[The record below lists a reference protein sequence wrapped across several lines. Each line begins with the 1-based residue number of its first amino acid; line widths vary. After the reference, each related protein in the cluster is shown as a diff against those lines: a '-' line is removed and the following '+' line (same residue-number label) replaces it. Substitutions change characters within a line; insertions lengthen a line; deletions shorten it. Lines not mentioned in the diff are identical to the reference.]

1 MELKI
6 LIVYPLPAL
15 LTPLPLI
22 PFSIEK
28 ITGCTNDV
36 AKGAN
41 KAPRN
46 PPSCL
51 FISFFTVLVT
61 PSINTHQSS
70 NHYIIFII
78 SSIPSFK
85 IDKVNPFPTLT
96 APFPVI
102 FLSNLFIVLEVE
114 LLTNPGKFSL
124 KELQYLSVLSFL
136 TYLTKNQKIHL
147 IELF

>member
-85 IDKVNPFPTLT
+85 INKVNPFPTLT

-102 FLSNLFIVLEVE
+102 FLSNLFIVLEFE

-124 KELQYLSVLSFL
+124 PKGIAIFVSAFFPNLP
-136 TYLTKNQKIHL
+136 N
-147 IELF
+147 